1 MKTHNFASISITIF
15 LISTL
20 LLSSSCE
27 QTSTK
32 ENTPLTFSS
41 AEEYNN
47 YIIDL
52 QVETI
57 KSIHRFSDACSEG
70 IPQQMKF
77 TFEEFQIQT
86 QTAIEKLKK
95 LDSFNGSTE
104 LRDEA
109 MKLFEFYS
117 EIAKYEYKQ
126 ILEILLKNDYSEQDD
141 ITVDSLI
148 KVVGEKE
155 DIMDTNFE
163 KAQKMFAKENELDMV
178 KSVL

>member
-1 MKTHNFASISITIF
+1 MHKTLIILFATVLLTSYSCRQTTQQKDEIINF
-15 LISTL
+15 ST
-20 LLSSSCE
+20 
-27 QTSTK
+27 
-32 ENTPLTFSS
+32 

-52 QVETI
+52 QLETI
-57 KSIHRFSDACSEG
+57 KSIQRFSDACAEG

-86 QTAIEKLKK
+86 QNAIESLKK
-95 LDSFNGSTE
+95 LGDYNGSTE

-109 MKLFEFYS
+109 MKLFEFYA

-126 ILEILLKNDYSEQDD
+126 VLEILLKSDYSEQDD

-148 KVVGEKE
+148 KVVSEKE
-155 DIMDTNFE
+155 DIMDNNFE
-163 KAQKMFAKENELDMV
+163 KAQKKYAKENDLEMM
-178 KSVL
+178 KSPF

>member
-1 MKTHNFASISITIF
+1 MKKNLFF
-15 LISTL
+15 LLTTLVLLGYSCKQKSNQTDEPIVFST
-20 LLSSSCE
+20 
-27 QTSTK
+27 
-32 ENTPLTFSS
+32 

-47 YIIDL
+47 YIIDI

-57 KSIHRFSDACSEG
+57 KSIQRFSDACAEG

-86 QTAIEKLKK
+86 QTAIENLNKLG
-95 LDSFNGSTE
+95 DFNGSTE

-109 MKLFEFYS
+109 MKLFEFYA

-126 ILEILLKNDYSEQDD
+126 ILEILLKSDYSEQDD

-148 KVVGEKE
+148 KVVAEKE
-155 DIMDTNFE
+155 DIMDNNFE
-163 KAQKMFAKENELDMV
+163 KAQKKYAEENELDMV
-178 KSVL
+178 KSQL

>member
-1 MKTHNFASISITIF
+1 
-15 LISTL
+15 
-20 LLSSSCE
+20 
-27 QTSTK
+27 
-32 ENTPLTFSS
+32 
-41 AEEYNN
+41 
-47 YIIDL
+47 
-52 QVETI
+52 
-57 KSIHRFSDACSEG
+57 
-70 IPQQMKF
+70 
-77 TFEEFQIQT
+77 
-86 QTAIEKLKK
+86 
-95 LDSFNGSTE
+95 
-104 LRDEA
+104 

-126 ILEILLKNDYSEQDD
+126 ILEILLKNEYSEQDD